1 MGETV
6 RETTCPACGNTFVP
20 PQRES
25 FFCPGCGTRMTVHA
39 AAFASESSAKTAS
52 AAQAEKD
59 QPSEAAQAEKD
70 QPPLAA
76 QTLQSTQDQAA
87 WAVEEAA
94 RAAQKAVEAARLA
107 EEAGTRM
114 ESMETA
120 QLAAAQAAEA
130 LRAAQAVQ
138 RAEEIRLKE
147 QQEAL
152 ARQKA
157 EFERQTR
164 EREEQERAWR
174 EEQERLAREREEQAA
189 REAAAREAEERAKRE
204 AAAREA
210 EERAKREAAARA
222 AATQQREQPKQ
233 VGYRRDATIRHTDG
247 RGLFIVTIP
256 SDWAIK
262 DTAIM
267 RQSTRPFNPQ
277 AKLEGPDGSI
287 ILRQGDAGTRL
298 SSGMKAIMG
307 TYGAAIAGVDR
318 TNYADMPHP
327 VRLADAYVSNLV
339 RDAGSF
345 DLRLVRDI
353 PSQDLAKLQQDAM
366 EKYRRTGRAMGNTML
381 KDPFAAEVLRVYGLR
396 HKGVDMNV
404 AVYVRLYATKDAT
417 GVENLNPMGL
427 MFNAGSAL
435 GGLFSGGRKA
445 QGRASQSQ
453 QPAGQ
458 SSSTWSV
465 PDYDSYVRNGT
476 IYWDVCGFATL
487 TAASRCFEECLN
499 TAFLPLVRTFDI
511 HPDMV
516 NLVLADA
523 RLEAAQV
530 QQATNQQ
537 INAMNMQT
545 QATLDRARQM
555 SAASSAQT
563 EAWLRNSDAHHQAF
577 RERTNAQ
584 FNTGGGHSAPD
595 YSEAIR
601 GVNTY
606 VTSDG
611 REVELDVSAERAYE
625 NQAGDVIGGS
635 GGFDPGAD
643 WTEIPRA

>member
-1 MGETV
+1 MGDLA
-6 RETTCPACGNTFVP
+6 RETTCPSCGKTFVP

-25 FFCPGCGTRMTVHA
+25 FFCPGCGTRMSAQFA
-39 AAFASESSAKTAS
+39 ATAPESPT
-52 AAQAEKD
+52 
-59 QPSEAAQAEKD
+59 QPSEEIQVT
-70 QPPLAA
+70 QGLAA
-76 QTLQSTQDQAA
+76 PSQAQSGQDQVA

-94 RAAQKAVEAARLA
+94 RAAAKAVEAARLA

-114 ESMETA
+114 ESMDAA

-130 LRAAQAVQ
+130 LRVAQAAQQ
-138 RAEEIRLKE
+138 AEEIRLKE

-152 ARQKA
+152 ARQQA

-174 EEQERLAREREEQAA
+174 EERERLAREREEQEAREA
-189 REAAAREAEERAKRE
+189 EARERADREAAAREAEEQAKQE
-204 AAAREA
+204 AAARSAREA
-210 EERAKREAAARA
+210 EAQKQQQPREA
-222 AATQQREQPKQ
+222 T
-233 VGYRRDATIRHTDG
+233 YRRNATVRHTDG

-262 DTAIM
+262 DTAIK

-277 AKLEGPDGSI
+277 AIFEGPEGSI

-298 SSGMKAIMG
+298 SSGMKAVMS

-327 VRLADAYVSNLV
+327 VRLADAYVSDLAQDSGTSNLHFV
-339 RDAGSF
+339 RE
-345 DLRLVRDI
+345 I
-353 PSQDLAKLQQDAM
+353 PSQDLQRLQQDALQ
-366 EKYRRTGRAMGNTML
+366 KYQQTGRAVGNTMI
-381 KDPFAAEVLRVYGLR
+381 KDPFAAEVLRIYGLR
-396 HKGVDMNV
+396 HNGVDINV

-427 MFNAGSAL
+427 MFNAGLAL
-435 GGLFSGGRKA
+435 GGLLSGKRKG
-445 QGRASQSQ
+445 QQQIQQSQ
-453 QPAGQ
+453 LPVGQ
-458 SSSTWSV
+458 GGSAWSV
-465 PDYDSYVRNGT
+465 PDYESYVRDGT

-487 TAASRCFEECLN
+487 TAPSSRFEECLN

-511 HPDMV
+511 HSDMV

-523 RLEAAQV
+523 QQEAAQV
-530 QQATNQQ
+530 QQATNRQ

-545 QATLDRARQM
+545 QATLARARQM
-555 SAASSAQT
+555 SAASTAQT

-584 FNTGGGHSAPD
+584 FNTGGEHSAPD

-611 REVELDVSAERAYE
+611 REVELDVSSERAYE

>member
-1 MGETV
+1 MRPEGVMMGETA
-6 RETTCPACGNTFVP
+6 RETICPTCGKTFVP
-20 PQRES
+20 PQREA
-25 FFCPGCGTRMTVHA
+25 FFCPGCGARMLVQV
-39 AAFASESSAKTAS
+39 TAS
-52 AAQAEKD
+52 DVEPVTQPTQIQPTQD
-59 QPSEAAQAEKD
+59 QVAPLPQV
-70 QPPLAA
+70 PPTPQNA
-76 QTLQSTQDQAA
+76 QDQAA

-120 QLAAAQAAEA
+120 QLAAAQAAAA

-138 RAEEIRLKE
+138 QAEEIRLKE

-152 ARQKA
+152 ERQKA

-189 REAAAREAEERAKRE
+189 REAAAREAEERAKQE
-204 AAAREA
+204 
-210 EERAKREAAARA
+210 AARA
-222 AATQQREQPKQ
+222 AEEAQKQQSKE
-233 VGYRRDATIRHTDG
+233 VSYRRNATVRHTDG
-247 RGLFIVTIP
+247 RGLFVVTIP
-256 SDWAIK
+256 SDWAIT

-267 RQSTRPFNPQ
+267 RQSTKPFNPK
-277 AKLEGPDGSI
+277 ACLEGPGGSI

-298 SSGMKAIMG
+298 SSGMKAVMS

-327 VRLADAYVSNLV
+327 VRLADSYVSSLVEDTGASNLHLV
-339 RDAGSF
+339 RE
-345 DLRLVRDI
+345 I
-353 PSQDLAKLQQDAM
+353 PSQDLASRQQDAM
-366 EKYRRTGRAMGNTML
+366 QKYQETGRAVGNTML

-465 PDYDSYVRNGT
+465 PDYDSYVRDGT

-487 TAASRCFEECLN
+487 TAAERNFEECLN
-499 TAFLPLVRTFDI
+499 TAFLPLVRTFDT

-523 RLEAAQV
+523 QQEAAQV
-530 QQATNQQ
+530 QQATNRQ

-545 QATLDRARQM
+545 QATLARARQM

>member
-1 MGETV
+1 MGEPT
-6 RETTCPACGNTFVP
+6 REITCPTCGKTFVP

-25 FFCPGCGTRMTVHA
+25 FFCPGCGARMA
-39 AAFASESSAKTAS
+39 AQVVAPASEPPT
-52 AAQAEKD
+52 
-59 QPSEAAQAEKD
+59 QPSATIQVTSAQSA
-70 QPPLAA
+70 
-76 QTLQSTQDQAA
+76 QDQAA

-94 RAAQKAVEAARLA
+94 RAAAKAVEAARLA

-120 QLAAAQAAEA
+120 QLAAAQAAAA
-130 LRAAQAVQ
+130 LRTAQAVQ
-138 RAEEIRLKE
+138 QAEEIRLKE

-174 EEQERLAREREEQAA
+174 EKQERLAREREEQ
-189 REAAAREAEERAKRE
+189 ERAARE

-222 AATQQREQPKQ
+222 AAAAQQPKQ
-233 VGYRRDATIRHTDG
+233 VTYRRNATVRHTDG
-247 RGLFIVTIP
+247 RGLFVVTIP
-256 SDWAIK
+256 SDWVVK
-262 DTAIM
+262 DTAIK

-277 AKLEGPDGSI
+277 VNFDSPEGGI

-298 SSGMKAIMG
+298 SSGMKAVMSA
-307 TYGAAIAGVDR
+307 YGAAIAGVDR

-327 VRLADAYVSNLV
+327 VRLADAYASSLVDDPDSSNLH
-339 RDAGSF
+339 
-345 DLRLVRDI
+345 LVREI
-353 PSQDLAKLQQDAM
+353 PSQDLARLQQDALQ
-366 EKYRRTGRAMGNTML
+366 KFQQTGRAVGNTMI
-381 KDPFAAEVLRVYGLR
+381 KDPFAAEVLRVYGLQ
-396 HKGVDMNV
+396 HKGINMNV
-404 AVYVRLYATKDAT
+404 AVYVRLYATKDAS

-435 GGLFSGGRKA
+435 GGLLSGKRKA
-445 QGRASQSQ
+445 RTQAQQGQA
-453 QPAGQ
+453 PAGQ
-458 SSSTWSV
+458 GGSTWSV
-465 PDYDSYVRNGT
+465 PDYDSYVRDGT

-487 TAASRCFEECLN
+487 TAAERTFERCLS
-499 TAFLPLVRTFDI
+499 TAFLPLVRTFEI

-523 RLEAAQV
+523 QQEAAQV
-530 QQATNQQ
+530 QQATNRQ

-584 FNTGGGHSAPD
+584 FNTGGGYSAPD

>member
-1 MGETV
+1 MGDTV

-25 FFCPGCGTRMTVHA
+25 FFCPGCGARMTVQVVT
-39 AAFASESSAKTAS
+39 FASESSTQTAS
-52 AAQAEKD
+52 ETAQASQD
-59 QPSEAAQAEKD
+59 QAAPAI
-70 QPPLAA
+70 
-76 QTLQSTQDQAA
+76 QTPQSAQDQAA

-120 QLAAAQAAEA
+120 QLAAAQAAAA
-130 LRAAQAVQ
+130 LRAARAVQ
-138 RAEEIRLKE
+138 QAEEIRLKE

-152 ARQKA
+152 ERQKA

-164 EREEQERAWR
+164 EREEQEKAWR

-189 REAAAREAEERAKRE
+189 REAAAREAAAREQAARE

-210 EERAKREAAARA
+210 EERAKQE
-222 AATQQREQPKQ
+222 AATQAAEEAQKQRQSKE
-233 VGYRRDATIRHTDG
+233 VSYRRNATVRHTDG
-247 RGLFIVTIP
+247 RGLFVVTIP
-256 SDWAIK
+256 SDWAIT

-267 RQSTRPFNPQ
+267 RQSTKPFNPK
-277 AKLEGPDGSI
+277 ACLEGPGGSI

-298 SSGMKAIMG
+298 SSGMKAVMS

-327 VRLADAYVSNLV
+327 VRLADSYVSSLIEDTGASNLHLV
-339 RDAGSF
+339 RE
-345 DLRLVRDI
+345 I
-353 PSQDLAKLQQDAM
+353 PSQDLASRQQDAM
-366 EKYRRTGRAMGNTML
+366 QKYQQTGRAVGNTML

-435 GGLFSGGRKA
+435 GGLFSGKRKA
-445 QGRASQSQ
+445 QSQAPQ
-453 QPAGQ
+453 GQAPAGQ
-458 SSSTWSV
+458 GSSTWSV
-465 PDYDSYVRNGT
+465 PDYDSYVRDGT

-487 TAASRCFEECLN
+487 TAAERNFEECLN
-499 TAFLPLVRTFDI
+499 TAFLPLVRTFDT

-523 RLEAAQV
+523 QQEAAQV
-530 QQATNQQ
+530 QQATNRQ

-545 QATLDRARQM
+545 QATLARARQM

>member
-25 FFCPGCGTRMTVHA
+25 FFCPGCGTRMTVQVV
-39 AAFASESSAKTAS
+39 AFASESSTQTA
-52 AAQAEKD
+52 
-59 QPSEAAQAEKD
+59 SEAAQAAQD
-70 QPPLAA
+70 QAA
-76 QTLQSTQDQAA
+76 PAIQTPQSAQDQAA

-120 QLAAAQAAEA
+120 QLAAAQAAAA
-130 LRAAQAVQ
+130 LRAARAVQ
-138 RAEEIRLKE
+138 QAEEIRLKE

-152 ARQKA
+152 ERQKA

-164 EREEQERAWR
+164 EREEQEKAWR

-210 EERAKREAAARA
+210 EERAKQEAAARA
-222 AATQQREQPKQ
+222 AEEAQKQQSKE
-233 VGYRRDATIRHTDG
+233 VSYRRNATVRHTDG
-247 RGLFIVTIP
+247 RGLFVVTIP
-256 SDWAIK
+256 SDWAIT

-267 RQSTRPFNPQ
+267 RQSTKPFNPK
-277 AKLEGPDGSI
+277 ACLEGPGGSI

-298 SSGMKAIMG
+298 SSGMKAVMS

-327 VRLADAYVSNLV
+327 VRLADSYVSSLIEDTGASNLHLV
-339 RDAGSF
+339 RE
-345 DLRLVRDI
+345 I
-353 PSQDLAKLQQDAM
+353 PSQDLTSRQQDAM
-366 EKYRRTGRAMGNTML
+366 QKYQQTGRAVGNTML

-435 GGLFSGGRKA
+435 GGLFSGKRKA
-445 QGRASQSQ
+445 QSQAPQ
-453 QPAGQ
+453 GQAPAGQ
-458 SSSTWSV
+458 GGSTWSV
-465 PDYDSYVRNGT
+465 PDYDSYVRDGT

-487 TAASRCFEECLN
+487 TAAERNFEECLN
-499 TAFLPLVRTFDI
+499 TAFLPLVRTFDT

-523 RLEAAQV
+523 QQEAAQV
-530 QQATNQQ
+530 QQATNRQ

-545 QATLDRARQM
+545 QATLARARQM